1 MLVRTKASR
10 RYGFRIK
17 EYLEL
22 QGWYVVNIDSGV
34 PLSMIAECPADGAAL
49 KTVCTLTSRVD
60 DTHVRIG
67 CCIEC
72 GHITYIDR
80 PAKWWFD
87 HYVSDVWG
95 SPVERGAN
103 EGIAAPHPK
112 ITRVRD
118 RKLKSAVRLALTLP
132 IDRSLPVCE
141 IGCGGGVSLRQL
153 AANGF
158 SQLVG
163 IEASR
168 HRAAAVRSGGF
179 DVLTT
184 LFEAPEA
191 REALGARGPFALIF
205 AHHALEYTYHLDAVF
220 ATAAEVQK
228 PGAYLIVAVPHQQG
242 EPSMGILMFMP
253 HLHSFTS
260 TSLARLAARFGY
272 EVADASANNTKNLN
286 MVFRRTSSP
295 VAIDVVAEGAPMR
308 AVGKFVSALQLDRVR
323 IGRRRLW
330 WSRNSDQAGQLHV
343 GPPDFLGRWNWHR
356 FEARNRIPRIRSMLV
371 TNLGPRRNE
380 LDESPLEIQFSG
392 RIGLFAK

>member
-1 MLVRTKASR
+1 M
-10 RYGFRIK
+10 
-17 EYLEL
+17 
-22 QGWYVVNIDSGV
+22 
-34 PLSMIAECPADGAAL
+34 
-49 KTVCTLTSRVD
+49 
-60 DTHVRIG
+60 
-67 CCIEC
+67 
-72 GHITYIDR
+72 
-80 PAKWWFD
+80 
-87 HYVSDVWG
+87 SDVWG

-112 ITRVRD
+112 ITRARD
-118 RKLKSAVRLALTLP
+118 KKLKSAVRLALTLP
-132 IDRSLPVCE
+132 IDRNLPVCE

-191 REALGARGPFALIF
+191 QEALGARGPFALIF

-228 PGAYLIVAVPHQQG
+228 PGAYLIASVPHQQG

-295 VAIDVVAEGAPMR
+295 VAIDVIAEGTPTR

-330 WSRNSDQAGQLHV
+330 WSRTSDQAGQLHV

-356 FEARNRIPRIRSMLV
+356 FEAHNRIPRIRSMLV
-371 TNLGPRRNE
+371 TNLGARGNE
-380 LDESPLEIQFSG
+380 MDESPLEIQFSG

>member
-1 MLVRTKASR
+1 M
-10 RYGFRIK
+10 
-17 EYLEL
+17 
-22 QGWYVVNIDSGV
+22 SG
-34 PLSMIAECPADGAAL
+34 
-49 KTVCTLTSRVD
+49 
-60 DTHVRIG
+60 IG
-67 CCIEC
+67 CCTEC

-80 PAKWWFD
+80 PAKQWFD

-168 HRAAAVRSGGF
+168 HRAAAVRSCGF

-228 PGAYLIVAVPHQQG
+228 PGAYLIVSVPHQQD
-242 EPSMGILMFMP
+242 EPSMGVLMFMP

-286 MVFRRTSSP
+286 MVFDAPAVRWPLTSSLK
-295 VAIDVVAEGAPMR
+295 APPR
-308 AVGKFVSALQLDRVR
+308 GPSASSCL
-323 IGRRRLW
+323 
-330 WSRNSDQAGQLHV
+330 
-343 GPPDFLGRWNWHR
+343 RWNWIGYESGGGGSGGR
-356 FEARNRIPRIRSMLV
+356 EIVIRLGSCTSGLPIFWVAGTGTDSRCTTASPESARCS
-371 TNLGPRRNE
+371 
-380 LDESPLEIQFSG
+380 
-392 RIGLFAK
+392 